1 MKAMKKE
8 KLFTRNFTLLILGQ
22 VSSLTGNYTLKFAL
36 SMYVLEQTGSASIF
50 AGMLSAALLPTV
62 LLSPFGGILADR
74 ANRKHIMVALDA
86 LSGLSV
92 LAVGLLLPLGRELWV
107 IGALLVLLSVLAA
120 FESPTVQACVPQMVS
135 PQNLVQGNAV
145 VSQVSAV
152 TSLVTP
158 FLGSLFYTAFGIG
171 PVFAAAVACFW
182 LTALLEC
189 MIRLEYQ
196 KPPRT
201 AGIGAIVREDLAV
214 SAHFL
219 RREQPDILK
228 LLLLAALAGMFVSG
242 TAVVGFPYLVRTVLG
257 LSATYYG
264 AAESAMGAAAILGS
278 LCAGLLGKKLRVR
291 DMAAIFLSFGLSLFP
306 IGFSFL
312 LPVGRMARYG
322 VLLFF
327 FCVCQ
332 LGVCIFST
340 YAITLIQQRTPEQL
354 MGKVM
359 SCVFTLSMCAQPVGQ
374 VVYGALFDC
383 FSDSVYWVLIP
394 TGMLICLIAVASRGF
409 LKRMAAA
416 EKNKK
421 DICKSRCPFSD
432 GGDDRD
438 RTDDLLNAIQT
449 RSQLSYTPIFT
460 CRAAGPA
467 TQRRILYPPL
477 PHLSS
482 IFFLFF
488 WPLLQRGRG
497 RSLFL
502 TVRAWRALSS
512 PSPRSPEY
520 GSGTGRSVKNSPGSV
535 PGTPPPARDGTS
547 G

>member
-92 LAVGLLLPLGRELWV
+92 LAGGLLLPLGRELWV

-152 TSLVTP
+152 TSLATP

-171 PVFAAAVACFW
+171 PVFAAAVVCFW

-189 MIRLEYQ
+189 MIHLEYQ

-219 RREQPDILK
+219 RWEQPDILK

-291 DMAAIFLSFGLSLFP
+291 DLSAIFLSFGLSLFP
-306 IGFSFL
+306 IGLSFL

-374 VVYGALFDC
+374 MVYGALFDC

-409 LKRMAAA
+409 LKRMEAA
-416 EKNKK
+416 E
-421 DICKSRCPFSD
+421 
-432 GGDDRD
+432 
-438 RTDDLLNAIQT
+438 
-449 RSQLSYTPIFT
+449 
-460 CRAAGPA
+460 
-467 TQRRILYPPL
+467 
-477 PHLSS
+477 
-482 IFFLFF
+482 
-488 WPLLQRGRG
+488 
-497 RSLFL
+497 
-502 TVRAWRALSS
+502 
-512 PSPRSPEY
+512 
-520 GSGTGRSVKNSPGSV
+520 
-535 PGTPPPARDGTS
+535 
-547 G
+547 

>member
-92 LAVGLLLPLGRELWV
+92 LAAGLLLPLGRELWV

-189 MIRLEYQ
+189 MIHLEYQ

-228 LLLLAALAGMFVSG
+228 LLLLTALAGMFVSG

-306 IGFSFL
+306 IGLSFL

-340 YAITLIQQRTPEQL
+340 YAITLIQQRTPKQL

-383 FSDSVYWVLIP
+383 FFDSVYWVLIP
-394 TGMLICLIAVASRGF
+394 TGVLICLIAVASRGF
-409 LKRMAAA
+409 LKRMEAA
-416 EKNKK
+416 E
-421 DICKSRCPFSD
+421 
-432 GGDDRD
+432 
-438 RTDDLLNAIQT
+438 
-449 RSQLSYTPIFT
+449 
-460 CRAAGPA
+460 
-467 TQRRILYPPL
+467 
-477 PHLSS
+477 
-482 IFFLFF
+482 
-488 WPLLQRGRG
+488 
-497 RSLFL
+497 
-502 TVRAWRALSS
+502 
-512 PSPRSPEY
+512 
-520 GSGTGRSVKNSPGSV
+520 
-535 PGTPPPARDGTS
+535 
-547 G
+547 

>member
-1 MKAMKKE
+1 MKEMQKE
-8 KLFTRNFTLLILGQ
+8 RLFTRNFTLLILGQ

-36 SMYVLEQTGSASIF
+36 SMYVLEQTGSAAVF
-50 AGMLSAALLPTV
+50 AGMLAAAMLPTV

-92 LAVGLLLPLGRELWV
+92 LAAGLLLPLGRELWV

-171 PVFAAAVACFW
+171 PVFAAAVVCFW

-189 MIRLEYQ
+189 MIHLEYQ

-374 VVYGALFDC
+374 LVYGALFDC

-409 LKRMAAA
+409 LKRMEAA
-416 EKNKK
+416 E
-421 DICKSRCPFSD
+421 
-432 GGDDRD
+432 
-438 RTDDLLNAIQT
+438 
-449 RSQLSYTPIFT
+449 
-460 CRAAGPA
+460 
-467 TQRRILYPPL
+467 
-477 PHLSS
+477 
-482 IFFLFF
+482 
-488 WPLLQRGRG
+488 
-497 RSLFL
+497 
-502 TVRAWRALSS
+502 
-512 PSPRSPEY
+512 
-520 GSGTGRSVKNSPGSV
+520 
-535 PGTPPPARDGTS
+535 
-547 G
+547 

>member
-171 PVFAAAVACFW
+171 PVFAAAVVCFW

-189 MIRLEYQ
+189 MIHLEYQ

-219 RREQPDILK
+219 RWEQPDILK

-374 VVYGALFDC
+374 MVYGALFDC

-409 LKRMAAA
+409 LKRMEAA
-416 EKNKK
+416 E
-421 DICKSRCPFSD
+421 
-432 GGDDRD
+432 
-438 RTDDLLNAIQT
+438 
-449 RSQLSYTPIFT
+449 
-460 CRAAGPA
+460 
-467 TQRRILYPPL
+467 
-477 PHLSS
+477 
-482 IFFLFF
+482 
-488 WPLLQRGRG
+488 
-497 RSLFL
+497 
-502 TVRAWRALSS
+502 
-512 PSPRSPEY
+512 
-520 GSGTGRSVKNSPGSV
+520 
-535 PGTPPPARDGTS
+535 
-547 G
+547 

>member
-22 VSSLTGNYTLKFAL
+22 VSSLTGNYILKFAL

-171 PVFAAAVACFW
+171 PVFAAAGVCFW

-291 DMAAIFLSFGLSLFP
+291 DLSSIFLSFGLSLFP
-306 IGFSFL
+306 IGLSFL

-409 LKRMAAA
+409 LKRMEAA
-416 EKNKK
+416 E
-421 DICKSRCPFSD
+421 
-432 GGDDRD
+432 
-438 RTDDLLNAIQT
+438 
-449 RSQLSYTPIFT
+449 
-460 CRAAGPA
+460 
-467 TQRRILYPPL
+467 
-477 PHLSS
+477 
-482 IFFLFF
+482 
-488 WPLLQRGRG
+488 
-497 RSLFL
+497 
-502 TVRAWRALSS
+502 
-512 PSPRSPEY
+512 
-520 GSGTGRSVKNSPGSV
+520 
-535 PGTPPPARDGTS
+535 
-547 G
+547 

>member
-92 LAVGLLLPLGRELWV
+92 LAAGLLLPLGRELWV

-171 PVFAAAVACFW
+171 PVFAAAVVCFW

-189 MIRLEYQ
+189 MIHLEYQ

-312 LPVGRMARYG
+312 LPVGTMAHYG

-374 VVYGALFDC
+374 MVYGALFDC
-383 FSDSVYWVLIP
+383 FSDRVYWVLIP

-409 LKRMAAA
+409 LKRMEAA
-416 EKNKK
+416 E
-421 DICKSRCPFSD
+421 
-432 GGDDRD
+432 
-438 RTDDLLNAIQT
+438 
-449 RSQLSYTPIFT
+449 
-460 CRAAGPA
+460 
-467 TQRRILYPPL
+467 
-477 PHLSS
+477 
-482 IFFLFF
+482 
-488 WPLLQRGRG
+488 
-497 RSLFL
+497 
-502 TVRAWRALSS
+502 
-512 PSPRSPEY
+512 
-520 GSGTGRSVKNSPGSV
+520 
-535 PGTPPPARDGTS
+535 
-547 G
+547 

>member
-92 LAVGLLLPLGRELWV
+92 LAAGLLLPLGRELWV

-135 PQNLVQGNAV
+135 PQNLVQGNVV

-171 PVFAAAVACFW
+171 PVFAAAVVCFW

-189 MIRLEYQ
+189 MIHLEHQ

-306 IGFSFL
+306 IGLSFL

-394 TGMLICLIAVASRGF
+394 TGMLICLIAVVSRGF
-409 LKRMAAA
+409 LKRMEAA
-416 EKNKK
+416 E
-421 DICKSRCPFSD
+421 
-432 GGDDRD
+432 
-438 RTDDLLNAIQT
+438 
-449 RSQLSYTPIFT
+449 
-460 CRAAGPA
+460 
-467 TQRRILYPPL
+467 
-477 PHLSS
+477 
-482 IFFLFF
+482 
-488 WPLLQRGRG
+488 
-497 RSLFL
+497 
-502 TVRAWRALSS
+502 
-512 PSPRSPEY
+512 
-520 GSGTGRSVKNSPGSV
+520 
-535 PGTPPPARDGTS
+535 
-547 G
+547 

>member
-291 DMAAIFLSFGLSLFP
+291 DLAAIFLSFGLSLFP
-306 IGFSFL
+306 IGLSFL

-354 MGKVM
+354 MGKVI

-374 VVYGALFDC
+374 LVYGALFDC

-409 LKRMAAA
+409 LKRMEAA
-416 EKNKK
+416 E
-421 DICKSRCPFSD
+421 
-432 GGDDRD
+432 
-438 RTDDLLNAIQT
+438 
-449 RSQLSYTPIFT
+449 
-460 CRAAGPA
+460 
-467 TQRRILYPPL
+467 
-477 PHLSS
+477 
-482 IFFLFF
+482 
-488 WPLLQRGRG
+488 
-497 RSLFL
+497 
-502 TVRAWRALSS
+502 
-512 PSPRSPEY
+512 
-520 GSGTGRSVKNSPGSV
+520 
-535 PGTPPPARDGTS
+535 
-547 G
+547 

>member
-92 LAVGLLLPLGRELWV
+92 LAAGLLLPLGRELWV

-152 TSLVTP
+152 TSLATP

-171 PVFAAAVACFW
+171 PVFAAAGVCFW

-189 MIRLEYQ
+189 MIHLEHQ

-291 DMAAIFLSFGLSLFP
+291 DLSAIFLSFGLSLFP
-306 IGFSFL
+306 IGLSFL

-340 YAITLIQQRTPEQL
+340 YAITLIQQRTPKQL

-383 FSDSVYWVLIP
+383 FSDRVYWVLIP
-394 TGMLICLIAVASRGF
+394 TGMLICLIAVVSRGF
-409 LKRMAAA
+409 LKRMEAA
-416 EKNKK
+416 E
-421 DICKSRCPFSD
+421 
-432 GGDDRD
+432 
-438 RTDDLLNAIQT
+438 
-449 RSQLSYTPIFT
+449 
-460 CRAAGPA
+460 
-467 TQRRILYPPL
+467 
-477 PHLSS
+477 
-482 IFFLFF
+482 
-488 WPLLQRGRG
+488 
-497 RSLFL
+497 
-502 TVRAWRALSS
+502 
-512 PSPRSPEY
+512 
-520 GSGTGRSVKNSPGSV
+520 
-535 PGTPPPARDGTS
+535 
-547 G
+547 

>member
-92 LAVGLLLPLGRELWV
+92 LAAGLLLPLGRELWV

-171 PVFAAAVACFW
+171 PVFAAAVVCFW

-189 MIRLEYQ
+189 MIHLEYQ

-291 DMAAIFLSFGLSLFP
+291 DLSAIFLSFGLSLFP
-306 IGFSFL
+306 IGLSFL

-340 YAITLIQQRTPEQL
+340 YAITLIQQRTPKQL

-383 FSDSVYWVLIP
+383 FSDRVYWVLIP
-394 TGMLICLIAVASRGF
+394 TGMLICLIAVVSRGF
-409 LKRMAAA
+409 LKRMEAA
-416 EKNKK
+416 E
-421 DICKSRCPFSD
+421 
-432 GGDDRD
+432 
-438 RTDDLLNAIQT
+438 
-449 RSQLSYTPIFT
+449 
-460 CRAAGPA
+460 
-467 TQRRILYPPL
+467 
-477 PHLSS
+477 
-482 IFFLFF
+482 
-488 WPLLQRGRG
+488 
-497 RSLFL
+497 
-502 TVRAWRALSS
+502 
-512 PSPRSPEY
+512 
-520 GSGTGRSVKNSPGSV
+520 
-535 PGTPPPARDGTS
+535 
-547 G
+547 

>member
-92 LAVGLLLPLGRELWV
+92 LAAGLLLPLGRELWV

-158 FLGSLFYTAFGIG
+158 FWGSLFYTAFGIG
-171 PVFAAAVACFW
+171 PVFAAAVVCFW

-189 MIRLEYQ
+189 MIHLEHQ
-196 KPPRT
+196 KLPRT
-201 AGIGAIVREDLAV
+201 AGIGAIVREDLAL

-312 LPVGRMARYG
+312 LSVGRMARYG

-340 YAITLIQQRTPEQL
+340 YAITLIQQRTPKQL

-394 TGMLICLIAVASRGF
+394 TGVLICLIAVASRGF
-409 LKRMAAA
+409 LKRMEAA
-416 EKNKK
+416 E
-421 DICKSRCPFSD
+421 
-432 GGDDRD
+432 
-438 RTDDLLNAIQT
+438 
-449 RSQLSYTPIFT
+449 
-460 CRAAGPA
+460 
-467 TQRRILYPPL
+467 
-477 PHLSS
+477 
-482 IFFLFF
+482 
-488 WPLLQRGRG
+488 
-497 RSLFL
+497 
-502 TVRAWRALSS
+502 
-512 PSPRSPEY
+512 
-520 GSGTGRSVKNSPGSV
+520 
-535 PGTPPPARDGTS
+535 
-547 G
+547 

>member
-92 LAVGLLLPLGRELWV
+92 LAAGLLLPLGRELWV

-152 TSLVTP
+152 TSLATP

-171 PVFAAAVACFW
+171 PVFAAAGVCFW

-189 MIRLEYQ
+189 MINLEYQ

-291 DMAAIFLSFGLSLFP
+291 DLSAIFLSFGLSLFP
-306 IGFSFL
+306 IGLSFL

-383 FSDSVYWVLIP
+383 FSDRVYWVLIP
-394 TGMLICLIAVASRGF
+394 TGVLICLIAVASRGF
-409 LKRMAAA
+409 LKRMEAA
-416 EKNKK
+416 E
-421 DICKSRCPFSD
+421 
-432 GGDDRD
+432 
-438 RTDDLLNAIQT
+438 
-449 RSQLSYTPIFT
+449 
-460 CRAAGPA
+460 
-467 TQRRILYPPL
+467 
-477 PHLSS
+477 
-482 IFFLFF
+482 
-488 WPLLQRGRG
+488 
-497 RSLFL
+497 
-502 TVRAWRALSS
+502 
-512 PSPRSPEY
+512 
-520 GSGTGRSVKNSPGSV
+520 
-535 PGTPPPARDGTS
+535 
-547 G
+547 

>member
-50 AGMLSAALLPTV
+50 AGMLSTALLPTV

-92 LAVGLLLPLGRELWV
+92 LAAGLLLPLGRELWV

-171 PVFAAAVACFW
+171 PVFAAAVVCFW

-359 SCVFTLSMCAQPVGQ
+359 SCVFTLSMCAQPAGQ
-374 VVYGALFDC
+374 MVYGALFDC
-383 FSDSVYWVLIP
+383 FSDRVYWVLIP

-409 LKRMAAA
+409 LKRMEAA
-416 EKNKK
+416 E
-421 DICKSRCPFSD
+421 
-432 GGDDRD
+432 
-438 RTDDLLNAIQT
+438 
-449 RSQLSYTPIFT
+449 
-460 CRAAGPA
+460 
-467 TQRRILYPPL
+467 
-477 PHLSS
+477 
-482 IFFLFF
+482 
-488 WPLLQRGRG
+488 
-497 RSLFL
+497 
-502 TVRAWRALSS
+502 
-512 PSPRSPEY
+512 
-520 GSGTGRSVKNSPGSV
+520 
-535 PGTPPPARDGTS
+535 
-547 G
+547 

>member
-278 LCAGLLGKKLRVR
+278 LCAGLMGKKLRVR
-291 DMAAIFLSFGLSLFP
+291 DLSAIFLSFGLSLFP
-306 IGFSFL
+306 IGLSFL

-409 LKRMAAA
+409 LKRMEAA
-416 EKNKK
+416 E
-421 DICKSRCPFSD
+421 
-432 GGDDRD
+432 
-438 RTDDLLNAIQT
+438 
-449 RSQLSYTPIFT
+449 
-460 CRAAGPA
+460 
-467 TQRRILYPPL
+467 
-477 PHLSS
+477 
-482 IFFLFF
+482 
-488 WPLLQRGRG
+488 
-497 RSLFL
+497 
-502 TVRAWRALSS
+502 
-512 PSPRSPEY
+512 
-520 GSGTGRSVKNSPGSV
+520 
-535 PGTPPPARDGTS
+535 
-547 G
+547 

>member
-92 LAVGLLLPLGRELWV
+92 LAAGLLLPLGRELWV

-264 AAESAMGAAAILGS
+264 AAESAMGAAAILAA
-278 LCAGLLGKKLRVR
+278 CAPGCWGK
-291 DMAAIFLSFGLSLFP
+291 
-306 IGFSFL
+306 
-312 LPVGRMARYG
+312 
-322 VLLFF
+322 
-327 FCVCQ
+327 
-332 LGVCIFST
+332 
-340 YAITLIQQRTPEQL
+340 
-354 MGKVM
+354 
-359 SCVFTLSMCAQPVGQ
+359 SCVSATWLPSFS
-374 VVYGALFDC
+374 AL
-383 FSDSVYWVLIP
+383 
-394 TGMLICLIAVASRGF
+394 A
-409 LKRMAAA
+409 
-416 EKNKK
+416 
-421 DICKSRCPFSD
+421 
-432 GGDDRD
+432 
-438 RTDDLLNAIQT
+438 
-449 RSQLSYTPIFT
+449 
-460 CRAAGPA
+460 
-467 TQRRILYPPL
+467 
-477 PHLSS
+477 
-482 IFFLFF
+482 
-488 WPLLQRGRG
+488 
-497 RSLFL
+497 
-502 TVRAWRALSS
+502 
-512 PSPRSPEY
+512 
-520 GSGTGRSVKNSPGSV
+520 
-535 PGTPPPARDGTS
+535 
-547 G
+547 

>member
-291 DMAAIFLSFGLSLFP
+291 DLSAIFLSFGLSLFP

-374 VVYGALFDC
+374 LVYGALFDC
-383 FSDSVYWVLIP
+383 FSDRVYWVLIP

-409 LKRMAAA
+409 LKRMEAA
-416 EKNKK
+416 E
-421 DICKSRCPFSD
+421 
-432 GGDDRD
+432 
-438 RTDDLLNAIQT
+438 
-449 RSQLSYTPIFT
+449 
-460 CRAAGPA
+460 
-467 TQRRILYPPL
+467 
-477 PHLSS
+477 
-482 IFFLFF
+482 
-488 WPLLQRGRG
+488 
-497 RSLFL
+497 
-502 TVRAWRALSS
+502 
-512 PSPRSPEY
+512 
-520 GSGTGRSVKNSPGSV
+520 
-535 PGTPPPARDGTS
+535 
-547 G
+547 

>member
-92 LAVGLLLPLGRELWV
+92 LAAGLLLPLGRELWV

-171 PVFAAAVACFW
+171 PVFAAAVVCFW

-189 MIRLEYQ
+189 MIHLEYQ

-306 IGFSFL
+306 IGLSFL

-374 VVYGALFDC
+374 MVYGALFDC

-394 TGMLICLIAVASRGF
+394 TGVLICLIAVASRRF
-409 LKRMAAA
+409 LKRMEAA
-416 EKNKK
+416 E
-421 DICKSRCPFSD
+421 
-432 GGDDRD
+432 
-438 RTDDLLNAIQT
+438 
-449 RSQLSYTPIFT
+449 
-460 CRAAGPA
+460 
-467 TQRRILYPPL
+467 
-477 PHLSS
+477 
-482 IFFLFF
+482 
-488 WPLLQRGRG
+488 
-497 RSLFL
+497 
-502 TVRAWRALSS
+502 
-512 PSPRSPEY
+512 
-520 GSGTGRSVKNSPGSV
+520 
-535 PGTPPPARDGTS
+535 
-547 G
+547 

>member
-92 LAVGLLLPLGRELWV
+92 LAAGLLLPLGRELWV

-145 VSQVSAV
+145 VGQVSAV

-171 PVFAAAVACFW
+171 PVFAAAVVCFW

-189 MIRLEYQ
+189 MIHLEHQ

-340 YAITLIQQRTPEQL
+340 YAITLIEQRTPKQL

-374 VVYGALFDC
+374 MVYGALFDC

-409 LKRMAAA
+409 LKRMEAA
-416 EKNKK
+416 E
-421 DICKSRCPFSD
+421 
-432 GGDDRD
+432 
-438 RTDDLLNAIQT
+438 
-449 RSQLSYTPIFT
+449 
-460 CRAAGPA
+460 
-467 TQRRILYPPL
+467 
-477 PHLSS
+477 
-482 IFFLFF
+482 
-488 WPLLQRGRG
+488 
-497 RSLFL
+497 
-502 TVRAWRALSS
+502 
-512 PSPRSPEY
+512 
-520 GSGTGRSVKNSPGSV
+520 
-535 PGTPPPARDGTS
+535 
-547 G
+547 

>member
-92 LAVGLLLPLGRELWV
+92 LAAGLLLPLGRELWV

-152 TSLVTP
+152 TSLATP

-171 PVFAAAVACFW
+171 PVFAAAVVCFW

-189 MIRLEYQ
+189 MIHLEYQ

-278 LCAGLLGKKLRVR
+278 LCAGLMGKKLRVR
-291 DMAAIFLSFGLSLFP
+291 DLSAIFLSFGLSLFP
-306 IGFSFL
+306 IGLSFL

-383 FSDSVYWVLIP
+383 FSDSVYWGLIP
-394 TGMLICLIAVASRGF
+394 TGMLICLIAVVSRGF
-409 LKRMAAA
+409 LKRMEAA
-416 EKNKK
+416 E
-421 DICKSRCPFSD
+421 
-432 GGDDRD
+432 
-438 RTDDLLNAIQT
+438 
-449 RSQLSYTPIFT
+449 
-460 CRAAGPA
+460 
-467 TQRRILYPPL
+467 
-477 PHLSS
+477 
-482 IFFLFF
+482 
-488 WPLLQRGRG
+488 
-497 RSLFL
+497 
-502 TVRAWRALSS
+502 
-512 PSPRSPEY
+512 
-520 GSGTGRSVKNSPGSV
+520 
-535 PGTPPPARDGTS
+535 
-547 G
+547 

>member
-92 LAVGLLLPLGRELWV
+92 LAAGLLLPLGRELWV

-171 PVFAAAVACFW
+171 PVFAAAVVCFW

-189 MIRLEYQ
+189 MIHLEHQ

-291 DMAAIFLSFGLSLFP
+291 DLSAIFLSFGLSLFP
-306 IGFSFL
+306 IGLSFL

-340 YAITLIQQRTPEQL
+340 YAITLIQQRTPKQL

-409 LKRMAAA
+409 LKRMEAA
-416 EKNKK
+416 E
-421 DICKSRCPFSD
+421 
-432 GGDDRD
+432 
-438 RTDDLLNAIQT
+438 
-449 RSQLSYTPIFT
+449 
-460 CRAAGPA
+460 
-467 TQRRILYPPL
+467 
-477 PHLSS
+477 
-482 IFFLFF
+482 
-488 WPLLQRGRG
+488 
-497 RSLFL
+497 
-502 TVRAWRALSS
+502 
-512 PSPRSPEY
+512 
-520 GSGTGRSVKNSPGSV
+520 
-535 PGTPPPARDGTS
+535 
-547 G
+547 

>member
-1 MKAMKKE
+1 M
-8 KLFTRNFTLLILGQ
+8 
-22 VSSLTGNYTLKFAL
+22 SSLTGNYTLKFAL

-92 LAVGLLLPLGRELWV
+92 LAAGLLLPLGRELWV

-158 FLGSLFYTAFGIG
+158 FWGSLFYTAFGIG
-171 PVFAAAVACFW
+171 PVFAAAVVCFW

-189 MIRLEYQ
+189 MIHLEHQ

-201 AGIGAIVREDLAV
+201 AGIGAIVREDLAL

-291 DMAAIFLSFGLSLFP
+291 DLSAIFLSFGLSLFP

-312 LPVGRMARYG
+312 LPVGTMARYG

-374 VVYGALFDC
+374 MVYGALFDC

-394 TGMLICLIAVASRGF
+394 TGVLICLIAVASRGF
-409 LKRMAAA
+409 LKRMEAA
-416 EKNKK
+416 E
-421 DICKSRCPFSD
+421 
-432 GGDDRD
+432 
-438 RTDDLLNAIQT
+438 
-449 RSQLSYTPIFT
+449 
-460 CRAAGPA
+460 
-467 TQRRILYPPL
+467 
-477 PHLSS
+477 
-482 IFFLFF
+482 
-488 WPLLQRGRG
+488 
-497 RSLFL
+497 
-502 TVRAWRALSS
+502 
-512 PSPRSPEY
+512 
-520 GSGTGRSVKNSPGSV
+520 
-535 PGTPPPARDGTS
+535 
-547 G
+547 

>member
-92 LAVGLLLPLGRELWV
+92 LAAGLLLPLGRELWV

-171 PVFAAAVACFW
+171 PVFAASAVCFW

-189 MIRLEYQ
+189 MIHLEHQ
-196 KPPRT
+196 KLPRT

-291 DMAAIFLSFGLSLFP
+291 DMAAIFLSFGRSLFP

-340 YAITLIQQRTPEQL
+340 YAITLIQQRTPKQL

-394 TGMLICLIAVASRGF
+394 TGVLICLIAVASRGF
-409 LKRMAAA
+409 LKRMEAA
-416 EKNKK
+416 E
-421 DICKSRCPFSD
+421 
-432 GGDDRD
+432 
-438 RTDDLLNAIQT
+438 
-449 RSQLSYTPIFT
+449 
-460 CRAAGPA
+460 
-467 TQRRILYPPL
+467 
-477 PHLSS
+477 
-482 IFFLFF
+482 
-488 WPLLQRGRG
+488 
-497 RSLFL
+497 
-502 TVRAWRALSS
+502 
-512 PSPRSPEY
+512 
-520 GSGTGRSVKNSPGSV
+520 
-535 PGTPPPARDGTS
+535 
-547 G
+547 

>member
-92 LAVGLLLPLGRELWV
+92 LAAGLLLPLGRELWV

-171 PVFAAAVACFW
+171 PVFAAAVVCFW

-189 MIRLEYQ
+189 MIHLEYQ

-242 TAVVGFPYLVRTVLG
+242 TAVVGFPYLVRMVLG

-374 VVYGALFDC
+374 LVYGALFDC

-409 LKRMAAA
+409 LKRMEAA
-416 EKNKK
+416 E
-421 DICKSRCPFSD
+421 
-432 GGDDRD
+432 
-438 RTDDLLNAIQT
+438 
-449 RSQLSYTPIFT
+449 
-460 CRAAGPA
+460 
-467 TQRRILYPPL
+467 
-477 PHLSS
+477 
-482 IFFLFF
+482 
-488 WPLLQRGRG
+488 
-497 RSLFL
+497 
-502 TVRAWRALSS
+502 
-512 PSPRSPEY
+512 
-520 GSGTGRSVKNSPGSV
+520 
-535 PGTPPPARDGTS
+535 
-547 G
+547 

>member
-92 LAVGLLLPLGRELWV
+92 LAAGLLLPLGRELWV

-152 TSLVTP
+152 TSLATP
-158 FLGSLFYTAFGIG
+158 FWGSLFYTAFGIG

-219 RREQPDILK
+219 RWEQPDILK

-340 YAITLIQQRTPEQL
+340 YAITLIQQRTPKQL

-383 FSDSVYWVLIP
+383 FFDSVYWVLIP
-394 TGMLICLIAVASRGF
+394 TGVLICLIAVASRGF
-409 LKRMAAA
+409 LKRMEAA
-416 EKNKK
+416 E
-421 DICKSRCPFSD
+421 
-432 GGDDRD
+432 
-438 RTDDLLNAIQT
+438 
-449 RSQLSYTPIFT
+449 
-460 CRAAGPA
+460 
-467 TQRRILYPPL
+467 
-477 PHLSS
+477 
-482 IFFLFF
+482 
-488 WPLLQRGRG
+488 
-497 RSLFL
+497 
-502 TVRAWRALSS
+502 
-512 PSPRSPEY
+512 
-520 GSGTGRSVKNSPGSV
+520 
-535 PGTPPPARDGTS
+535 
-547 G
+547 

>member
-92 LAVGLLLPLGRELWV
+92 LAAGLLLPLGRELWV

-120 FESPTVQACVPQMVS
+120 FESPTVQACVPQMVP

-158 FLGSLFYTAFGIG
+158 FWGSLFYTAFGIG
-171 PVFAAAVACFW
+171 PVFAAAVVCFW

-214 SAHFL
+214 SVHFL

-374 VVYGALFDC
+374 MVYGALFDC

-394 TGMLICLIAVASRGF
+394 TGMLICLIAVVSRGF
-409 LKRMAAA
+409 LKRMEAA
-416 EKNKK
+416 E
-421 DICKSRCPFSD
+421 
-432 GGDDRD
+432 
-438 RTDDLLNAIQT
+438 
-449 RSQLSYTPIFT
+449 
-460 CRAAGPA
+460 
-467 TQRRILYPPL
+467 
-477 PHLSS
+477 
-482 IFFLFF
+482 
-488 WPLLQRGRG
+488 
-497 RSLFL
+497 
-502 TVRAWRALSS
+502 
-512 PSPRSPEY
+512 
-520 GSGTGRSVKNSPGSV
+520 
-535 PGTPPPARDGTS
+535 
-547 G
+547 

>member
-92 LAVGLLLPLGRELWV
+92 LAAGLLLPLGRELWV

-171 PVFAAAVACFW
+171 PVFAAAVVCFW

-409 LKRMAAA
+409 LKRMEAA
-416 EKNKK
+416 E
-421 DICKSRCPFSD
+421 
-432 GGDDRD
+432 
-438 RTDDLLNAIQT
+438 
-449 RSQLSYTPIFT
+449 
-460 CRAAGPA
+460 
-467 TQRRILYPPL
+467 
-477 PHLSS
+477 
-482 IFFLFF
+482 
-488 WPLLQRGRG
+488 
-497 RSLFL
+497 
-502 TVRAWRALSS
+502 
-512 PSPRSPEY
+512 
-520 GSGTGRSVKNSPGSV
+520 
-535 PGTPPPARDGTS
+535 
-547 G
+547 

>member
-74 ANRKHIMVALDA
+74 ANRKHIMVALDT
-86 LSGLSV
+86 LSGLVV
-92 LAVGLLLPLGRELWV
+92 LAAGLLLPLGRELWV

-171 PVFAAAVACFW
+171 PVFAAAVVCFW

-189 MIRLEYQ
+189 MIHLEYQ

-291 DMAAIFLSFGLSLFP
+291 DLSAIFLSFGLSLFP
-306 IGFSFL
+306 IGLSFL

-394 TGMLICLIAVASRGF
+394 TGMLICLIAVVSRGF
-409 LKRMAAA
+409 LKRMEAA
-416 EKNKK
+416 E
-421 DICKSRCPFSD
+421 
-432 GGDDRD
+432 
-438 RTDDLLNAIQT
+438 
-449 RSQLSYTPIFT
+449 
-460 CRAAGPA
+460 
-467 TQRRILYPPL
+467 
-477 PHLSS
+477 
-482 IFFLFF
+482 
-488 WPLLQRGRG
+488 
-497 RSLFL
+497 
-502 TVRAWRALSS
+502 
-512 PSPRSPEY
+512 
-520 GSGTGRSVKNSPGSV
+520 
-535 PGTPPPARDGTS
+535 
-547 G
+547 

>member
-36 SMYVLEQTGSASIF
+36 SMYVLEQTGSAYIF

-92 LAVGLLLPLGRELWV
+92 LAAGLLLPLGRELWV

-171 PVFAAAVACFW
+171 PVFAAAVVCFW

-189 MIRLEYQ
+189 MIHLEYQ

-306 IGFSFL
+306 IGLSFL

-340 YAITLIQQRTPEQL
+340 YAITLIQQRTPKQL

-383 FSDSVYWVLIP
+383 FFDSVYWVLIP
-394 TGMLICLIAVASRGF
+394 TGMLICLIAVVSRGF
-409 LKRMAAA
+409 LKRMEAA
-416 EKNKK
+416 E
-421 DICKSRCPFSD
+421 
-432 GGDDRD
+432 
-438 RTDDLLNAIQT
+438 
-449 RSQLSYTPIFT
+449 
-460 CRAAGPA
+460 
-467 TQRRILYPPL
+467 
-477 PHLSS
+477 
-482 IFFLFF
+482 
-488 WPLLQRGRG
+488 
-497 RSLFL
+497 
-502 TVRAWRALSS
+502 
-512 PSPRSPEY
+512 
-520 GSGTGRSVKNSPGSV
+520 
-535 PGTPPPARDGTS
+535 
-547 G
+547 

>member
-92 LAVGLLLPLGRELWV
+92 LAAGLLLPLGRELWV

-171 PVFAAAVACFW
+171 PVFAAAVVCFW

-291 DMAAIFLSFGLSLFP
+291 DLSAIFLSFGLSLFP
-306 IGFSFL
+306 IGLSFL

-394 TGMLICLIAVASRGF
+394 TGVLICLIAVASRGF
-409 LKRMAAA
+409 LKRMEAA
-416 EKNKK
+416 E
-421 DICKSRCPFSD
+421 
-432 GGDDRD
+432 
-438 RTDDLLNAIQT
+438 
-449 RSQLSYTPIFT
+449 
-460 CRAAGPA
+460 
-467 TQRRILYPPL
+467 
-477 PHLSS
+477 
-482 IFFLFF
+482 
-488 WPLLQRGRG
+488 
-497 RSLFL
+497 
-502 TVRAWRALSS
+502 
-512 PSPRSPEY
+512 
-520 GSGTGRSVKNSPGSV
+520 
-535 PGTPPPARDGTS
+535 
-547 G
+547 

>member
-92 LAVGLLLPLGRELWV
+92 LAAGLLLPLGRELWV

-171 PVFAAAVACFW
+171 PVFAAAVVCFW

-189 MIRLEYQ
+189 MIHLEYQ

-291 DMAAIFLSFGLSLFP
+291 DLSAIFLSFGLSLFP
-306 IGFSFL
+306 IGLSFL

-340 YAITLIQQRTPEQL
+340 YAITLIQQRTPKQL

-374 VVYGALFDC
+374 MVYGALFDC

-394 TGMLICLIAVASRGF
+394 TGVLICLIAVASRGF
-409 LKRMAAA
+409 LKRMEAA
-416 EKNKK
+416 E
-421 DICKSRCPFSD
+421 
-432 GGDDRD
+432 
-438 RTDDLLNAIQT
+438 
-449 RSQLSYTPIFT
+449 
-460 CRAAGPA
+460 
-467 TQRRILYPPL
+467 
-477 PHLSS
+477 
-482 IFFLFF
+482 
-488 WPLLQRGRG
+488 
-497 RSLFL
+497 
-502 TVRAWRALSS
+502 
-512 PSPRSPEY
+512 
-520 GSGTGRSVKNSPGSV
+520 
-535 PGTPPPARDGTS
+535 
-547 G
+547 

>member
-92 LAVGLLLPLGRELWV
+92 LAAGLLLPLGRELWV

-158 FLGSLFYTAFGIG
+158 FWGSLFYTAFGIG
-171 PVFAAAVACFW
+171 PVFAAAVVCFW

-189 MIRLEYQ
+189 MIHLEYQ

-219 RREQPDILK
+219 RWEQPDILK

-374 VVYGALFDC
+374 MVYGALFDC

-409 LKRMAAA
+409 LKRMEAA
-416 EKNKK
+416 E
-421 DICKSRCPFSD
+421 
-432 GGDDRD
+432 
-438 RTDDLLNAIQT
+438 
-449 RSQLSYTPIFT
+449 
-460 CRAAGPA
+460 
-467 TQRRILYPPL
+467 
-477 PHLSS
+477 
-482 IFFLFF
+482 
-488 WPLLQRGRG
+488 
-497 RSLFL
+497 
-502 TVRAWRALSS
+502 
-512 PSPRSPEY
+512 
-520 GSGTGRSVKNSPGSV
+520 
-535 PGTPPPARDGTS
+535 
-547 G
+547 

>member
-92 LAVGLLLPLGRELWV
+92 LAAGLLLPLGRELWV

-189 MIRLEYQ
+189 MIHLEYQ

-291 DMAAIFLSFGLSLFP
+291 DLSSIFLSFGLSLFP
-306 IGFSFL
+306 IGLSFL

-409 LKRMAAA
+409 LKRMEAA
-416 EKNKK
+416 E
-421 DICKSRCPFSD
+421 
-432 GGDDRD
+432 
-438 RTDDLLNAIQT
+438 
-449 RSQLSYTPIFT
+449 
-460 CRAAGPA
+460 
-467 TQRRILYPPL
+467 
-477 PHLSS
+477 
-482 IFFLFF
+482 
-488 WPLLQRGRG
+488 
-497 RSLFL
+497 
-502 TVRAWRALSS
+502 
-512 PSPRSPEY
+512 
-520 GSGTGRSVKNSPGSV
+520 
-535 PGTPPPARDGTS
+535 
-547 G
+547 

>member
-92 LAVGLLLPLGRELWV
+92 LAAGLLLPLGRELWV

-171 PVFAAAVACFW
+171 PVFAAAVVCFW

-189 MIRLEYQ
+189 MIHLEYQ

-228 LLLLAALAGMFVSG
+228 LLLLTALAGMFVSG
-242 TAVVGFPYLVRTVLG
+242 TAVVGFPYLVRTVLE

-291 DMAAIFLSFGLSLFP
+291 DLSAIFLSFGLSLFP

-312 LPVGRMARYG
+312 LPVGTMARYG

-374 VVYGALFDC
+374 LVYGALFDC

-409 LKRMAAA
+409 LKRMEAA
-416 EKNKK
+416 E
-421 DICKSRCPFSD
+421 
-432 GGDDRD
+432 
-438 RTDDLLNAIQT
+438 
-449 RSQLSYTPIFT
+449 
-460 CRAAGPA
+460 
-467 TQRRILYPPL
+467 
-477 PHLSS
+477 
-482 IFFLFF
+482 
-488 WPLLQRGRG
+488 
-497 RSLFL
+497 
-502 TVRAWRALSS
+502 
-512 PSPRSPEY
+512 
-520 GSGTGRSVKNSPGSV
+520 
-535 PGTPPPARDGTS
+535 
-547 G
+547 